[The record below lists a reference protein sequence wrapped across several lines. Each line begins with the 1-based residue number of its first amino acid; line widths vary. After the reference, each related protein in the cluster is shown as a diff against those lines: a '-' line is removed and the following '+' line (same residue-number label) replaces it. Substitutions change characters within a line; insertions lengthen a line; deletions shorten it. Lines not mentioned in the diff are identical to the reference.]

1 MKDPR
6 GRPPRLLGSRLRTG
20 GGAPESAARKR
31 GAGARQV
38 SSRELVHGGS
48 EAARGGD
55 RPRRRALGTEGAFSF
70 TGRGDEHLGKSP
82 GAAAQSSLR
91 SLSVQL

>member
-6 GRPPRLLGSRLRTG
+6 GRSPRLLGSRFRAG

-38 SSRELVHGGS
+38 SSLELVHGGS

-55 RPRRRALGTEGAFSF
+55 RPLGRALGTKGAFSLP
-70 TGRGDEHLGKSP
+70 GRGDEHLGKST
-82 GAAAQSSLR
+82 GAAAQSSLL